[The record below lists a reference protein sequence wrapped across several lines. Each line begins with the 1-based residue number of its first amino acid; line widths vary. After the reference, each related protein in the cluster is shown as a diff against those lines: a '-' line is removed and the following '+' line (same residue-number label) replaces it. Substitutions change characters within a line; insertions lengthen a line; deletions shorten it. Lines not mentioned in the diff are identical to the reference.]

1 MYERNQCQ
9 RSVSDEPAP
18 TWWIWAGVQRVT
30 ADGCAVNSEAGE
42 FRRWGGHGEGLR
54 RNRGDAAGTKLGIS
68 LVDRHIVNVGTIRG
82 RPSGRVASPVGGRLV
97 VGVRAAGWG
106 AGPVVVRAEESSV
119 LGEGGQQ
126 VSGEDA
132 GMPGGHW

>member
-1 MYERNQCQ
+1 MSTFRKRRTGSNLVDMGGDAA
-9 RSVSDEPAP
+9 RDR
-18 TWWIWAGVQRVT
+18 WM
-30 ADGCAVNSEAGE
+30 DAVNSEAGE

-97 VGVRAAGWG
+97 VG
-106 AGPVVVRAEESSV
+106 
-119 LGEGGQQ
+119 
-126 VSGEDA
+126 
-132 GMPGGHW
+132 